1 MDEAPLIV
9 RRMPAERHHLARDMT
24 GHSGDVSAG
33 TWWELVDAL
42 ADTDL
47 PPAGVALTH
56 AMPDGTV
63 TVSALGAGQAA
74 TVALPEL
81 LRGLTAVLRGHA
93 TDLVIARS
101 TDPAVVPALLTV
113 GFIRTAEDCY
123 VLVL

>member
-9 RRMPAERHHLARDMT
+9 RRMPAERHHLARAMT
-24 GHSGDVSAG
+24 GHSDESAAS

-42 ADTDL
+42 AAADL

-56 AMPDGTV
+56 AMPDGSV
-63 TVSALGAGQAA
+63 TVSALGAGPAA

-101 TDPAVVPALLTV
+101 TDPAVVPALVTV
-113 GFIRTAEDCY
+113 GFIRTANDCY
-123 VLVL
+123 VLAL